1 MAAERRGMAR
11 AGPATASQA
20 GFVLGLALLAGLILS
35 AGSFTALNLAL
46 ASHQAQ
52 ATEHR
57 RRQAEDG
64 LANLGQLL
72 AQTLV
77 GRRPEELNQAS
88 LSPQLLSQG
97 LPGGWQLASLQ
108 WQASQ
113 PADLG
118 VASLQVTLSG
128 PRGEQRQG
136 VVTFERSP
144 QDGLITSLRQEGA

>member
-1 MAAERRGMAR
+1 MAAARRGLAR
-11 AGPATASQA
+11 AARARSCQS
-20 GFVLGLALLAGLILS
+20 GFVLGLALLAGLVLS

-52 ATEHR
+52 AAEHR

-77 GRRPEELNQAS
+77 GHRPEELNQAS
-88 LSPQLLSQG
+88 LAPELLSQG
-97 LPGGWQLASLQ
+97 LPGGWQLANLQ

-113 PADLG
+113 PTDLG
-118 VASLQVTLSG
+118 VATLQVTLSG

-136 VVTFERSP
+136 VVTFGRSP